1 MGIAVRVF
9 SLTRAEYWE
18 APLGEAGV
26 PVEWVGRRSGR
37 LARLLTMARAL
48 GRYRPDVIHSF
59 HFFANPYAALAARA
73 LNRPDL
79 GAIRSSGRGDFDS
92 VSGPMGQLC
101 VRLPRV
107 LLANS
112 DAAIAD
118 LRSRG
123 IPARRLRYLPNAVDV
138 DAFEPVTRPPAP
150 VPFTVAA
157 IGRFT
162 GAKRFDRAL
171 RVFARLNAEVDPD
184 ARLVLA
190 GDGPERPALEAL
202 ARQMDLEGKV
212 TFTGVLTDVRPLL
225 RDTDCL
231 LLSSDHEGT
240 PNVVLEAMASA
251 RPIVATA
258 VGGVAALVQAAGA
271 GLLATPDDEAS
282 LSAALAQLATDAP
295 LRARSGRQGREY
307 VQRHHSFAT
316 LQDRISAIYREVLP
330 AGPLAQPDGAHP

>member
-1 MGIAVRVF
+1 
-9 SLTRAEYWE
+9 
-18 APLGEAGV
+18 
-26 PVEWVGRRSGR
+26 
-37 LARLLTMARAL
+37 
-48 GRYRPDVIHSF
+48 
-59 HFFANPYAALAARA
+59 
-73 LNRPDL
+73 
-79 GAIRSSGRGDFDS
+79 
-92 VSGPMGQLC
+92 
-101 VRLPRV
+101 
-107 LLANS
+107 
-112 DAAIAD
+112 
-118 LRSRG
+118 
-123 IPARRLRYLPNAVDV
+123 
-138 DAFEPVTRPPAP
+138 
-150 VPFTVAA
+150 VAA

-202 ARQMDLEGKV
+202 ARQLDLEGKV

-330 AGPLAQPDGAHP
+330 AGPLAQPDGARP